1 VQDLHAAS
9 NMVKLVDDSEAD
21 FLRFST
27 KGGDKVDLGALRSRL
42 MELSQVGLSFLV
54 FYVGEEK
61 ARQLLLYLWSLRA
74 DLGRAKLVV
83 VRPRGAARELARL
96 MWLFDKCFDES
107 VDGCF
112 SAGETAFYDK
122 LEKIARDPK
131 YAVRPSEGESALHY
145 MLKAFL
151 LHYFAKMGLRPEDVA
166 TEADL
171 GGVRPDIYVRPMGV
185 AVEIETF
192 YGTGVAPWAKLDETV
207 EKYSGDKEVWLVVPP
222 LQAALFLGGLM
233 RLYREWRKREKRV
246 RVFTVDVTREKLVPI
261 EKYARKITKVVR
273 QAERHSQ

>member
-1 VQDLHAAS
+1 
-9 NMVKLVDDSEAD
+9 
-21 FLRFST
+21 
-27 KGGDKVDLGALRSRL
+27 

-61 ARQLLLYLWSLRA
+61 ARQLLLYLWSLRS
-74 DLGRAKLVV
+74 DLGRVKLVV
-83 VRPRGAARELARL
+83 VRPRRAARELARL

-131 YAVRPSEGESALHY
+131 YAVRPSEGESSLHY

-171 GGVRPDIYVRPMGV
+171 GGVRPDIYVGPLGV
-185 AVEIETF
+185 AVEVETF
-192 YGTGVAPWAKLDETV
+192 YGTGVAPWAKLNETI
-207 EKYSGDKEVWLVVPP
+207 EKYDVVKGDPRLREVWLVVPP
-222 LQAALFLGGLM
+222 LQTALFLGGLM
-233 RLYREWRKREKRV
+233 RLYREGKKRGRRV
-246 RVFTVDVTREKLVPI
+246 RVFTVDVAHEKLVPI
-261 EKYARKITKVVR
+261 EKYARRIAKAVL
-273 QAERHSQ
+273 QAKRRL